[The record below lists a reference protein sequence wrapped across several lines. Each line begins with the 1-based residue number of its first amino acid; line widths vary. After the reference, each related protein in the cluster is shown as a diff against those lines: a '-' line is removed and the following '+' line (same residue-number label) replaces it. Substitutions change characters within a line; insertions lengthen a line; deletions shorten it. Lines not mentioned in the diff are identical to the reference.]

1 MIALDLLLH
10 AADGSAHLDLQ
21 VVLPLVIL
29 GVVALTVISAPAPL
43 FAGVRTRARLPQ
55 PSILWPVVGAW
66 ALALFAQMS
75 DRTGDLHHGALI
87 EGGAPVWW
95 SLLLFL
101 LAWQVMIGAMMLP
114 SSLPLIRLFNRTA
127 ADQPRAHVVRA
138 AFVGGYLLIWT
149 AFGALAFTGD
159 IFVHQAVD
167 RWTWLAEH
175 TWLIGGSTLL
185 LAGAFQFS
193 DLKKKCLSECRNPG
207 AFLLKHYR
215 RGVGEAFRIG
225 RGHGFFCLGCCWALM
240 LVGFAVGVA
249 NLAWMA
255 VLTLVMLFEKTGKG
269 GERGVAPI
277 GVGLM
282 ALGVLV
288 LLHPA
293 WLPPLFDVS

>member
-1 MIALDLLLH
+1 MITLLH
-10 AADGSAHLDLQ
+10 AQAEGAQLDWH
-21 VVLPLVIL
+21 VVLPLVIA
-29 GVVALTVISAPAPL
+29 GVIGLSVLSVPAPVL
-43 FAGVRTRARLPQ
+43 AGVRARARLPQ
-55 PSILWPVVGAW
+55 PTLLWVVVGAW
-66 ALALFAQMS
+66 AVALFAQMS
-75 DRTGDLHHGALI
+75 DRTDSLHHGALI
-87 EGGAPVWW
+87 DGGLPVWW

-101 LAWQVMIGAMMLP
+101 LAWQVMIGAMMLA

-127 ADQPRAHVVRA
+127 TDQPHAHVVRA
-138 AFVGGYLLIWT
+138 AFLGGYLLIW
-149 AFGALAFTGD
+149 AGFGALAFVGD

-167 RWTWLAEH
+167 RWAWLADH

-185 LAGAFQFS
+185 FAGAFQFT
-193 DLKKKCLSECRNPG
+193 DLKKKCLLECRNPG

-215 RGVGEAFRIG
+215 RGVGEAFRMG

-269 GERGVAPI
+269 GERGVMPI
-277 GVGLM
+277 GVSLI

-293 WLPPLFDVS
+293 WLPNLFAVS